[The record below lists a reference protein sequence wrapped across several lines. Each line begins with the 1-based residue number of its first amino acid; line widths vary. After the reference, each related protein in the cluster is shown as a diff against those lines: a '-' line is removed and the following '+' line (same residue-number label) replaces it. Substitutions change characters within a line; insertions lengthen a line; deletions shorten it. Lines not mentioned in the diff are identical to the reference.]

1 MKRIAVLT
9 SGGDAPGMNAA
20 LRAVVRQAI
29 HDGVEVLGVEHGFS
43 GLLRGGFVP
52 LSLAAVGGILHRGGT
67 VLFTAR
73 CEEFKSR
80 PGQEK
85 AVARLREARVDGL
98 VVIGGDGSFRGAQAL
113 HDLGFPVVGIPATID
128 DDIPGTEHAIG
139 FDTAVN
145 TAVGA
150 IDRIRD
156 TATSHER
163 IFVIEVMGRD
173 TGHLAVAVGL
183 AAGAESVLIPEYP
196 ESLDK
201 VCWRVKRGR
210 DRGKKHDLIVVAE
223 GASSAYDVARAIATA
238 TGYETRVTVLGH
250 TQRGGSPTAY
260 DRMLAS
266 QLGAAAVGVL
276 GQGHSAVMVGR
287 QGAEAREVPFSQVV
301 AARRPLD
308 RRLLDLC
315 HVLAI

>member
-1 MKRIAVLT
+1 
-9 SGGDAPGMNAA
+9 
-20 LRAVVRQAI
+20 
-29 HDGVEVLGVEHGFS
+29 
-43 GLLRGGFVP
+43 
-52 LSLAAVGGILHRGGT
+52 LHRGGT

-80 PGQEK
+80 PGQKK
-85 AVARLREARVDGL
+85 AIARLREARVDGL

-260 DRMLAS
+260 DRTLAS
-266 QLGAAAVGVL
+266 QLGAAAVRVL
-276 GQGHSAVMVGR
+276 AQGHSAVMVGR